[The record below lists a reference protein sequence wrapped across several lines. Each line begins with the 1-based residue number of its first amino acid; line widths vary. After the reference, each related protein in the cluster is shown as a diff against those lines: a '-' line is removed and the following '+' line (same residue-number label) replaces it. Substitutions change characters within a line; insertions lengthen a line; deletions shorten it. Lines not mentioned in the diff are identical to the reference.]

1 MQLSGTG
8 TQFGYSDYL
17 NNFTDAFKF
26 GNGNS
31 TLGMNS
37 QNGFGNAIAPL
48 LSVNPATS
56 GLGTGTTVV
65 NLPKETNPYDT
76 GFFGSNAFGNVLSGA
91 GIGLN
96 AINGF
101 LGYKM
106 GKEYLNQARENLAFE
121 KSKFN
126 ETYNNALKQYNTS
139 LADRLRARAAFET
152 GNSNAYNDEI
162 AANSMQRGQTG
173 QAGSD
178 YLNYKRSAN
187 A

>member
-1 MQLSGTG
+1 MGTLGVVSSGTNN
-8 TQFGYSDYL
+8 TYTSDL
-17 NNFTDAFKF
+17 NKIVALYQNNHANF
-26 GNGNS
+26 GNTS
-31 TLGMNS
+31 
-37 QNGFGNAIAPL
+37 
-48 LSVNPATS
+48 PATS
-56 GLGTGTTVV
+56 TNNPV
-65 NLPKETNPYDT
+65 NPYDT

-152 GNSNAYNDEI
+152 GNSHAYDDEV

-173 QAGSD
+173 QAGAD